1 MNPIKILIADDIE
14 IIAKTIKSKIEKIE
28 YVEIVGIAKD
38 GEEEFEKIIELNP
51 DLVVTDNKMP
61 KMTGIE
67 VIEKIKNLN
76 IINKPDFILVTGNV
90 DMSIREKVKE
100 LKIYGVVEKS
110 ASYDKL
116 IEKVEEYK
124 LMPKQEEKLQENNI
138 MPKKNKQGI
147 LKTILKR
154 IFCNM

>member
-1 MNPIKILIADDIE
+1 MKKIKILIADDIE
-14 IIAKTIKSKIEKIE
+14 IIAKTIKSELEKIE
-28 YVEIVGIAKD
+28 DVEIVAIAKD

-67 VIEKIKNLN
+67 VIEKIKNSN

-90 DMSIREKVKE
+90 DMEIIKKANE

-138 MPKKNKQGI
+138 IPKKNKQGI

>member
-14 IIAKTIKSKIEKIE
+14 IIAKTIKSELEKIE
-28 YVEIVGIAKD
+28 DVEIVGIAKD
-38 GEEEFEKIIELNP
+38 GEEELEKIIELNP

-67 VIEKIKNLN
+67 VIEKIKNSN

-124 LMPKQEEKLQENNI
+124 LMPKQEEKFQENNI
-138 MPKKNKQGI
+138 MLKQNKQGI

>member
-1 MNPIKILIADDIE
+1 MKKIKILIADDIE
-14 IIAKTIKSKIEKIE
+14 IIAKTIKSEIEKIE
-28 YVEIVGIAKD
+28 YVEIVGIVKD

-67 VIEKIKNLN
+67 VIEKIKNSN

-110 ASYDKL
+110 AGYDKL

-124 LMPKQEEKLQENNI
+124 TMSKQEKNC
-138 MPKKNKQGI
+138 KKI
-147 LKTILKR
+147 I
-154 IFCNM
+154 

>member
-14 IIAKTIKSKIEKIE
+14 IIAKTIKSELEKIE
-28 YVEIVGIAKD
+28 DVEIVGIAKD
-38 GEEEFEKIIELNP
+38 GEEELEKIIELNP

-124 LMPKQEEKLQENNI
+124 LMPKQEEKFQENNI
-138 MPKKNKQGI
+138 MLKQNKQGI
-147 LKTILKR
+147 LKTIL
-154 IFCNM
+154 

>member
-14 IIAKTIKSKIEKIE
+14 IIAKTIKSEMEKIE
-28 YVEIVGIAKD
+28 YVEIVGIVKD

-67 VIEKIKNLN
+67 VIEKIKNSN

-124 LMPKQEEKLQENNI
+124 LMPKQEEKFQENNI
-138 MPKKNKQGI
+138 MLKQNKQGI
-147 LKTILKR
+147 LKTIL
-154 IFCNM
+154 

>member
-14 IIAKTIKSKIEKIE
+14 IIAKTIKSEMEKIE
-28 YVEIVGIAKD
+28 YVEIVGIVKD

-67 VIEKIKNLN
+67 VIEKIRNSN

-110 ASYDKL
+110 AGYDKL

-124 LMPKQEEKLQENNI
+124 IMSKQEKNC
-138 MPKKNKQGI
+138 KKI
-147 LKTILKR
+147 I
-154 IFCNM
+154 